1 MYFIYQNDNNIQYL
15 ADFKIFS
22 KIKRLRLKKEST
34 LDINEMIND
43 KNFFKLLFSPKNIN
57 SNNLVYLDIEID
69 ISYHRIN
76 AKIVKSLNKFKLIKH
91 LKLKGFVFEKTFYLK
106 LIQLKSLNLW
116 SCKNITFDENSCSC
130 LKEMHLFDSHIV
142 KSKSLLNFNELKIL
156 DGAQTFYDII
166 NLKSLEKLRKF
177 QGEAY
182 DFIHLENELLEQ
194 ITLSSE
200 TNYSQEIEQKMI
212 NKIISM
218 KELKKVSMP
227 IKYLS
232 NENIQNIKGY
242 NYSIKDL
249 TIESENSD
257 NNDFIKLNISK
268 RFADLFTMAIYGKKN
283 NNKKESIEIII
294 EEEDGYSNLENYI

>member
-91 LKLKGFVFEKTFYLK
+91 LKLKGFDFEKTFYLK